1 MAEEEGEEGDV
12 AQEEEVKETPV
23 ALPVTFNLQ
32 KPGTLLMM
40 LQVAALS
47 MASTGTKPSS
57 PGGRWRRRRLL
68 GWMQLPC
75 RGVEHQRHGMH
86 SD

>member
-1 MAEEEGEEGDV
+1 MAEEEGEEGDAI

-40 LQVAALS
+40 LQVTALS
-47 MASTGTKPSS
+47 MAHWNQALLLPF
-57 PGGRWRRRRLL
+57 PLRRRRLL
-68 GWMQLPC
+68 GCSSHAEELSTY
-75 RGVEHQRHGMH
+75 GMMH
-86 SD
+86 TD

>member
-12 AQEEEVKETPV
+12 AQVEEVKETPV

-47 MASTGTKPSS
+47 MAHWNQALLT
-57 PGGRWRRRRLL
+57 RRAVAAETATWEDAAPMPRSGAPTAWDAL
-68 GWMQLPC
+68 
-75 RGVEHQRHGMH
+75 
-86 SD
+86 